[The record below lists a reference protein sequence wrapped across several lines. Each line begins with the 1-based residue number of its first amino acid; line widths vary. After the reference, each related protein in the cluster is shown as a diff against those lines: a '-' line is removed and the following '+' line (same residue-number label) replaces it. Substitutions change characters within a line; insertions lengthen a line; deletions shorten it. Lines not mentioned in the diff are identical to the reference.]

1 MTFTRPLCML
11 TCITLISCAATTF
24 AAPSENN
31 DQAARKADML
41 KKFDKD
47 GDGKLSDAEKTA
59 LRAEMQNRQ
68 GGKDRRQWTPE
79 QRADMLKKFDKDGDG
94 KLSDAEKTTLRADM
108 QKRRGGKDRSQ
119 RTPEQRAETLKKF
132 DKDGNGELSV
142 DERNAAREA
151 MKASRSEG
159 EKRQGKKN

>member
-1 MTFTRPLCML
+1 MTFTRLLCML

-24 AAPSENN
+24 AAPSGNN
-31 DQAARKADML
+31 EQAARKADML

-47 GDGKLSDAEKTA
+47 GDGKLSDAEKT
-59 LRAEMQNRQ
+59 
-68 GGKDRRQWTPE
+68 
-79 QRADMLKKFDKDGDG
+79 
-94 KLSDAEKTTLRADM
+94 TLRTDM
-108 QKRRGGKDRSQ
+108 QKRRGGRDRSQ

>member
-1 MTFTRPLCML
+1 ML

-79 QRADMLKKFDKDGDG
+79 QRA
-94 KLSDAEKTTLRADM
+94 
-108 QKRRGGKDRSQ
+108 
-119 RTPEQRAETLKKF
+119 ETLKKF

>member
-1 MTFTRPLCML
+1 
-11 TCITLISCAATTF
+11 
-24 AAPSENN
+24 
-31 DQAARKADML
+31 
-41 KKFDKD
+41 
-47 GDGKLSDAEKTA
+47 
-59 LRAEMQNRQ
+59 
-68 GGKDRRQWTPE
+68 
-79 QRADMLKKFDKDGDG
+79 
-94 KLSDAEKTTLRADM
+94 M
-108 QKRRGGKDRSQ
+108 QKRRGGRDRSQ